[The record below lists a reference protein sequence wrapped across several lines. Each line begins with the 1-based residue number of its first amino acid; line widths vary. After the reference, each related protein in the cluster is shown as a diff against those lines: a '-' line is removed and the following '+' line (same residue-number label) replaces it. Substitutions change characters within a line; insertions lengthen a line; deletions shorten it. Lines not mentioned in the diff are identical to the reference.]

1 MKHLFTVLLVA
12 SSEVCFAQGNLQF
25 NQVLNFDY
33 ELVTGAGASGQVAGV
48 LTVPAGKVW
57 KITSASTSESGTVD
71 FERTLQVNNHVLYE
85 RRQNAQISM
94 NTPYWLSTGNHTVE
108 MFGGARIASLSV
120 VEFNVI
126 P

>member
-1 MKHLFTVLLVA
+1 M
-12 SSEVCFAQGNLQF
+12 QF

-33 ELVTGAGASGQVAGV
+33 ELVTNAGASGQVAGV
-48 LTVPAGKVW
+48 LTVPADKVW
-57 KITSASTSESGTVD
+57 KITSASTSESGTGD
-71 FERTLQVNNHVLYE
+71 YERTLQVNNHVLYE
-85 RRQNAQISM
+85 RRSNAQISM

-108 MFGGARIASLSV
+108 IFGGARIASLSV